1 MVGDGREKKS
11 QRKGRSSQRRLRRE
25 GEEEKKPGRGEGRLM
40 ERKMRARR
48 IGEEKEQKK
57 PGEWLM
63 SPPTCPEA
71 RVPTTWDSSNPAPP
85 PLVITQSQG
94 TQHRPSLLVGEQEI
108 SKTNFS
114 IW

>member
-1 MVGDGREKKS
+1 MK
-11 QRKGRSSQRRLRRE
+11 
-25 GEEEKKPGRGEGRLM
+25 
-40 ERKMRARR
+40 ARR

-71 RVPTTWDSSNPAPP
+71 RVPTAWDPSNPAPP
-85 PLVITQSQG
+85 ALVITPSQG
-94 TQHRPSLLVGEQEI
+94 TQHRPSLLVGEQEV